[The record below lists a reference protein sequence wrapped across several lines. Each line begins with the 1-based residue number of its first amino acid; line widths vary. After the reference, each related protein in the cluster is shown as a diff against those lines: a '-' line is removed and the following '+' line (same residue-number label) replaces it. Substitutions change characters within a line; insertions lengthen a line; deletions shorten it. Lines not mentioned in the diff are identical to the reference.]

1 MDKSQKQQVLA
12 HLKKH
17 GSITSWDAIQKYHI
31 TRLAAIIFLLRDEGN
46 KIFAQIEKKDG
57 KRWARYTLMKLA

>member
-1 MDKSQKQQVLA
+1 MSDTQKQQVLA

-31 TRLAAIIFLLRDEGN
+31 TRLAAIIFILREDGN
-46 KIFAQIEKKDG
+46 KIFTSNQKKGG
-57 KRWARYTLMKLA
+57 KKWAKYMLMKLA